1 MLASRFQTKKSL
13 SNQKFAIYNVKNEVS
28 FHLFKYQPW
37 YKTLQL
43 PQIINWKLSIHCL
56 APQHILQ
63 FFHFCCTYCLCLCLW
78 QLCSLLCGPP
88 QCSTEQ
94 SRYWKKKVSAMGDFS
109 WEILTLCLWR
119 KEVPLS
125 HWFVVSGDRIFSW
138 HNASCLQTFLS
149 WNLAFDFG
157 RNTTTL
163 SKFVGYMDLTN
174 FRQISPGMITNET
187 VLGNF
192 DKYLSHGVHWGN
204 TPCIFFSYSNFRCWY
219 LDNLSEYRKN
229 PPHFRWLMPC

>member
-1 MLASRFQTKKSL
+1 
-13 SNQKFAIYNVKNEVS
+13 
-28 FHLFKYQPW
+28 
-37 YKTLQL
+37 
-43 PQIINWKLSIHCL
+43 
-56 APQHILQ
+56 
-63 FFHFCCTYCLCLCLW
+63 
-78 QLCSLLCGPP
+78 
-88 QCSTEQ
+88 
-94 SRYWKKKVSAMGDFS
+94 MGDFS

-125 HWFVVSGDRIFSW
+125 HWFAVSGDRIFSW

-174 FRQISPGMITNET
+174 FRQISPGMMTNET

-192 DKYLSHGVHWGN
+192 DNWYICPMVSIEATHLAYFLA
-204 TPCIFFSYSNFRCWY
+204 TPT
-219 LDNLSEYRKN
+219 LDADI
-229 PPHFRWLMPC
+229 

>member
-37 YKTLQL
+37 YKTLQ
-43 PQIINWKLSIHCL
+43 IATNHKLKAVYSLSCSSAHFAVFPFL
-56 APQHILQ
+56 LHILPLPLPLA
-63 FFHFCCTYCLCLCLW
+63 T
-78 QLCSLLCGPP
+78 LLIIVW
-88 QCSTEQ
+88 S
-94 SRYWKKKVSAMGDFS
+94 SSVLYWAIKILKKKVSAMGDFS

-125 HWFVVSGDRIFSW
+125 HWFAVSGDRIFSW

-174 FRQISPGMITNET
+174 FRQISPGMMTNET

-192 DKYLSHGVHWGN
+192 DNWNICPMVSIEATHLAYFLA
-204 TPCIFFSYSNFRCWY
+204 TPT
-219 LDNLSEYRKN
+219 LDADI
-229 PPHFRWLMPC
+229 

>member
-37 YKTLQL
+37 YKTLQ
-43 PQIINWKLSIHCL
+43 IATNHKLKAVCLFIVLLLSTFCSFSIFV
-56 APQHILQ
+56 AHIA
-63 FFHFCCTYCLCLCLW
+63 FAFAFGNFAHYCVV
-78 QLCSLLCGPP
+78 LLSALLSN
-88 QCSTEQ
+88 QDIE
-94 SRYWKKKVSAMGDFS
+94 KKKFLQWVTFPGKS
-109 WEILTLCLWR
+109 WPFVFDAR
-119 KEVPLS
+119 RS

-174 FRQISPGMITNET
+174 FRQISPGMMTNET